1 MSGVTQVGEMGN
13 DPSTRYTAGG
23 NPVINTVSRMNEQ
36 RREHVVPQTWS
47 MWLNAL
53 RTPHWIKSGFCL
65 AALFFH
71 GSVLEI
77 GAWMAVLPIGLC
89 FCLISSAV
97 YLANDI
103 VNRAE
108 DCRHPRK
115 RKRPIASGR
124 ISIRRAWF
132 AVVFLAGSAIGG
144 AWWFYGWNTPT
155 WVLAGYYLLS
165 WIYSYYLRGLPL
177 VDVLVLAIG
186 FVARV
191 GAGAYALQA
200 FDSTAHPTGWL
211 LSCTYFLALLL
222 GFGKRKG
229 EWMLLEKTQRELGI
243 TRRALRGY
251 TPDLL
256 NVLTGSSALLAAAI
270 YLAYCLNRPDR
281 VPFVFTALPALT
293 GLMSYVRLA
302 WRSTVVETPERL
314 LLKSPGLVIS
324 VATWLVLVGLLTAL
338 G

>member
-1 MSGVTQVGEMGN
+1 MSEKTTAHLIA
-13 DPSTRYTAGG
+13 DPVRK
-23 NPVINTVSRMNEQ
+23 
-36 RREHVVPQTWS
+36 
-47 MWLNAL
+47 WLVAL
-53 RTPHWIKSGFCL
+53 RTQHWIKSGFCL

-71 GSVLEI
+71 GSVLEPA
-77 GAWMAVLPIGLC
+77 AWMAVLPIALC

-108 DCRHPRK
+108 DRRHPRK
-115 RKRPIASGR
+115 CRRPIASGQ
-124 ISIRRAWF
+124 ISVRRAWL
-132 AVVFLAGSAIGG
+132 AIVLLAGGSLGF
-144 AWWFYGWNTPT
+144 AWWFYGGGTVT
-155 WVLAGYYLLS
+155 GVLAGYYLLS

-177 VDVLVLAIG
+177 LDVLVLATG

-191 GAGAYALQA
+191 AAGAYALQR
-200 FDSTAHPTGWL
+200 FDLTAHPTGWL

-229 EWMLLEKTQRELGI
+229 EWLLLEKTHREMGI

-251 TPDLL
+251 TADLL
-256 NVLTGSSALLAAAI
+256 DVLTGCSALLAGAI

-281 VPFVFTALPALT
+281 IPFVFTTLPALT
-293 GLMSYVRLA
+293 GLMSYLRLA

-324 VATWLVLVGLLTAL
+324 LAIWILLVSWFTAL

>member
-1 MSGVTQVGEMGN
+1 MSEKTTAHLIA
-13 DPSTRYTAGG
+13 DPVRK
-23 NPVINTVSRMNEQ
+23 
-36 RREHVVPQTWS
+36 
-47 MWLNAL
+47 WLVAL
-53 RTPHWIKSGFCL
+53 RTQHWIKSGFCL

-71 GSVLEI
+71 GSVLEPA
-77 GAWMAVLPIGLC
+77 AWMAVLPIALC

-108 DCRHPRK
+108 DRRHPRK
-115 RKRPIASGR
+115 CRRPIASGQ
-124 ISIRRAWF
+124 ISVRRAWL
-132 AVVFLAGSAIGG
+132 AIVLLAGGSLGF
-144 AWWFYGWNTPT
+144 AWWFYGGGTVT
-155 WVLAGYYLLS
+155 GVLAGYYLLS

-177 VDVLVLAIG
+177 LDVLVLATG

-191 GAGAYALQA
+191 AAGAYALQR
-200 FDSTAHPTGWL
+200 FDPTAHPTGWL

-229 EWMLLEKTQRELGI
+229 EWLLLEKTHREMGI

-251 TPDLL
+251 TADLL
-256 NVLTGSSALLAAAI
+256 DVLTGCSALLAGVI

-281 VPFVFTALPALT
+281 IPFVFTTLPALT
-293 GLMSYVRLA
+293 GLMSYLRLA

-324 VATWLVLVGLLTAL
+324 LAIWILLVSWFTAL

>member
-1 MSGVTQVGEMGN
+1 MSEKTTAHLIA
-13 DPSTRYTAGG
+13 DPVRK
-23 NPVINTVSRMNEQ
+23 
-36 RREHVVPQTWS
+36 
-47 MWLNAL
+47 WLVAL
-53 RTPHWIKSGFCL
+53 RTQHWIKSGFCL

-71 GSVLEI
+71 GSVLEPA
-77 GAWMAVLPIGLC
+77 AWMAVLPIALC

-108 DCRHPRK
+108 DRRHPRK
-115 RKRPIASGR
+115 CRRPIASGQ
-124 ISIRRAWF
+124 ISVRRAWL
-132 AVVFLAGSAIGG
+132 AIVLLAGGSLGF
-144 AWWFYGWNTPT
+144 AWWFYGGGTVT
-155 WVLAGYYLLS
+155 GVLAGYYLLS

-177 VDVLVLAIG
+177 LDVLVLATG

-191 GAGAYALQA
+191 AAGAYALQR
-200 FDSTAHPTGWL
+200 FDLTAHPTGWL

-229 EWMLLEKTQRELGI
+229 EWLLLKKTHREMGI

-251 TPDLL
+251 TADLL
-256 NVLTGSSALLAAAI
+256 DVLTGCSALLAGAI

-281 VPFVFTALPALT
+281 IPFVFTTLPALT
-293 GLMSYVRLA
+293 GLMSYLRLA

-324 VATWLVLVGLLTAL
+324 LAIWILLVSWFTAL

>member
-1 MSGVTQVGEMGN
+1 MAEKTTTHLIG
-13 DPSTRYTAGG
+13 A
-23 NPVINTVSRMNEQ
+23 TVRKGL
-36 RREHVVPQTWS
+36 V
-47 MWLNAL
+47 AL
-53 RTPHWIKSGFCL
+53 RTQHWIKSGFCL
-65 AALFFH
+65 TALFFH
-71 GSVLEI
+71 GSVLELA
-77 GAWMAVLPIGLC
+77 AWMEVLPIAFC

-108 DCRHPRK
+108 DRRHPRK
-115 RKRPIASGR
+115 CRRPIASGR
-124 ISIRRAWF
+124 ISVRRAWLTI
-132 AVVFLAGSAIGG
+132 VLLAGGSLGF
-144 AWWFYGWNTPT
+144 AWWFYEGGAVTG
-155 WVLAGYYLLS
+155 VLAGYYLLS

-177 VDVLVLAIG
+177 LDVLVLATG

-191 GAGAYALQA
+191 AAGAYALQH
-200 FDSTAHPTGWL
+200 FDPTAHPTGWL

-229 EWMLLEKTQRELGI
+229 EWLLLEKTHREMGI

-251 TPDLL
+251 TADLL
-256 NVLTGSSALLAAAI
+256 DVLTGCSALLAGAI

-281 VPFVFTALPALT
+281 IPFVFTTLPVLT
-293 GLMSYVRLA
+293 GLMSYLRLA

-314 LLKSPGLVIS
+314 LLKSPGLVFSLAI
-324 VATWLVLVGLLTAL
+324 WILLVSWFTAL

>member
-1 MSGVTQVGEMGN
+1 MSEKTTAHLIA
-13 DPSTRYTAGG
+13 DPVRK
-23 NPVINTVSRMNEQ
+23 
-36 RREHVVPQTWS
+36 
-47 MWLNAL
+47 WLVAL
-53 RTPHWIKSGFCL
+53 RTQHWIKSGFCL

-71 GSVLEI
+71 GSVLEPA
-77 GAWMAVLPIGLC
+77 AWMAVLPIALC

-108 DCRHPRK
+108 DRRHPRK
-115 RKRPIASGR
+115 CRRPIASGQ
-124 ISIRRAWF
+124 ISVRRAWL
-132 AVVFLAGSAIGG
+132 AIVLLAGGSLGF
-144 AWWFYGWNTPT
+144 AWWFYGGGTVT
-155 WVLAGYYLLS
+155 GVLAGYYLLS

-177 VDVLVLAIG
+177 LDVLVLATG

-191 GAGAYALQA
+191 AAGAYALQR
-200 FDSTAHPTGWL
+200 FDLTAHPTGWL

-229 EWMLLEKTQRELGI
+229 EWLLLEKTHREMGI

-251 TPDLL
+251 TADLL
-256 NVLTGSSALLAAAI
+256 DVLTGCSALLAGVI

-281 VPFVFTALPALT
+281 IPFVFTTLPALT
-293 GLMSYVRLA
+293 GLMSYLRLA

-324 VATWLVLVGLLTAL
+324 LAIWILLVSWFTAL

>member
-1 MSGVTQVGEMGN
+1 MG
-13 DPSTRYTAGG
+13 DS
-23 NPVINTVSRMNEQ
+23 VVKMNEQ
-36 RREHVVPQTWS
+36 SREHADPGPVS
-47 MWLNAL
+47 MWLSAL
-53 RTPHWIKSGFCL
+53 RIPHWIKSGFCL

-71 GSVLEI
+71 GSALEV
-77 GAWMAVLPIGLC
+77 GAWLAVLPIVVC
-89 FCLISSAV
+89 FCLVSSAV

-103 VNRAE
+103 VNRGE

-115 RKRPIASGR
+115 RRRPIASGQ
-124 ISIRRAWF
+124 ISVRRAWC
-132 AVVFLAGSAIGG
+132 AVALLAGSAIGG
-144 AWWFYGWNTPT
+144 AWWFYGWDTPT

-165 WIYSYYLRGLPL
+165 WLYSCYLRDLPL
-177 VDVLVLAIG
+177 LDVLVLAIG

-191 GAGAYALQA
+191 GAGAYALQI
-200 FDSTAHPTGWL
+200 FDHTAHPTGWL

-229 EWMLLEKTQRELGI
+229 EWLLLEKTQRKMGI

-251 TPDLL
+251 TAELL
-256 NVLTGSSALLAAAI
+256 NVLTGCSALLAAAI

-281 VPFVFTALPALT
+281 IPFVFTALPALT
-293 GLMSYVRLA
+293 GLMSYLRLA

-314 LLKSPGLVIS
+314 LFQSPGLVVS
-324 VATWLVLVGLLTAL
+324 VVSWLVLVGLLTAL